1 MIYVYHS
8 SQRAMVR
15 AAFKKQI
22 AADFPERD
30 DLNYV
35 EIDLTQTP
43 SQEIVV
49 ECDSMALGYDRK
61 AVVGLNAYFLEKKS
75 KQKPPKDEEKKFLL
89 EYLANPNPDVDLYFL
104 VYSDTLDEKNEYYP
118 LLVKADAKF
127 KSIAPLND
135 ADWAK
140 QIANYFKKRDIAI
153 DPDAVAT
160 LVTRIHGDYA
170 LFQTETEKLATYAA
184 DSKRLTNAD
193 VEALTVA
200 PLEENAFLLANA
212 LTRGNKKEAFR
223 IYESLKVSNVDEV
236 GLLNLLA
243 NQFRFLNEVRYR
255 RDQGL
260 TPEGIASDLKCTPGR
275 ARASLG
281 NLSRMNDRTC
291 LVALE
296 EIYQTEKDILT
307 GAKQQQLAFSLFLV
321 NFKLRP

>member
-1 MIYVYHS
+1 
-8 SQRAMVR
+8 MVR
-15 AAFKKQI
+15 AAFKKKI

-30 DLNYV
+30 DMNYV
-35 EIDLTQTP
+35 EIDLSSTP
-43 SQEIVV
+43 SQEIVL

-75 KQKPPKDEEKKFLL
+75 KQKPPKDEERQHLL
-89 EYLANPNPDVDLYFL
+89 DYLKNPNPDVDLYFL
-104 VYSDTLDEKNEYYP
+104 VYADAIDTKNDYFP
-118 LLVKADAKF
+118 LLDAAGAKIVSVAAF
-127 KSIAPLND
+127 TD
-135 ADWAK
+135 AEWAK
-140 QIANYFKKRDIAI
+140 YIPSYFKKQGISI

-160 LVTRIHGDYA
+160 FISRIRGDYA
-170 LFQTETEKLATYAA
+170 LFHSEAAKLSAYAA
-184 DSKRLTNAD
+184 ESKHLSNAD

-223 IYESLKVSNVDEV
+223 IYESLKVNNVDEV

-243 NQFRFLNEVRYR
+243 NQFRFLNEVRFR
-255 RDQGL
+255 RDEGL
-260 TPEGIASDLKCTPGR
+260 NADAIAMDLKCTPGR

-281 NLSRMNDRTC
+281 NLSKMNDKTC

-296 EIYQTEKDILT
+296 ELYQTEKDILT
-307 GAKQQQLAFSLFLV
+307 GAKQPRLAFSLFLV